1 MKLKSIYAVIAIFI
15 SAVIFT
21 NLFTLFVIQP
31 IGAIPEGKT
40 LLISRLNKTNF
51 VDSADAMCERI
62 QDGVSL
68 LCRVMILGKI
78 TETSTIYL
86 RLPYMEW
93 LYLLSTN
100 GKKYDK

>member
-1 MKLKSIYAVIAIFI
+1 MKFKKTYAIIILIIFT
-15 SAVIFT
+15 VIFT
-21 NLFTLFVIQP
+21 NQFTIFVIQP
-31 IGAIPEGKT
+31 IGLIPEGKT

-62 QDGVSL
+62 QDSVSL

-78 TETSTIYL
+78 TQTSTIYL

-100 GKKYDK
+100 GKTYDR